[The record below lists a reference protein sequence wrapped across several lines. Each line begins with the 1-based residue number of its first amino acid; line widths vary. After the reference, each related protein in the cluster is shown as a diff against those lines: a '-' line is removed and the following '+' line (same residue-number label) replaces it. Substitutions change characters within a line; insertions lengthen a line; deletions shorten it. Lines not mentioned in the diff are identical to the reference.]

1 MQEFGV
7 GDGVPEIEIKE
18 IQKYDSDP
26 PLYYVTVGEEV
37 VEVESQDLHEP
48 DRFSLKCLE
57 QINQAMP
64 PIGKLVW
71 RKLINKLLKDTIPIE
86 APESTK
92 IDVQLKEL
100 LADYI
105 NKIPGKD
112 WKDILRGLSY
122 TEEGVSYFKFKDFWK
137 YVVRTKIWPDK
148 QISKQK
154 TARML
159 ETMFDAEEIPGKINN
174 KSVRYISV
182 KTVNLDKPKIRKEKM
197 KGATFCIE

>member
-7 GDGVPEIEIKE
+7 GDGVPETEIKE

-26 PLYYVTVGEEV
+26 PLYYVTIGDEQ

-64 PIGKLVW
+64 PVAKLIW
-71 RKLINKLLKDTIPIE
+71 RKAINKLLKNTIPIE

-100 LADYI
+100 LH
-105 NKIPGKD
+105 
-112 WKDILRGLSY
+112 
-122 TEEGVSYFKFKDFWK
+122 
-137 YVVRTKIWPDK
+137 
-148 QISKQK
+148 
-154 TARML
+154 
-159 ETMFDAEEIPGKINN
+159 
-174 KSVRYISV
+174 
-182 KTVNLDKPKIRKEKM
+182 
-197 KGATFCIE
+197 

>member
-1 MQEFGV
+1 MDSFSYSLLLQSGV
-7 GDGVPEIEIKE
+7 FV
-18 IQKYDSDP
+18 
-26 PLYYVTVGEEV
+26 YYVTVGEEV
-37 VEVESQDLHEP
+37 VEVDSQDLHEP

-57 QINQAMP
+57 QINQTMP

-92 IDVQLKEL
+92 IHIQLKEL

-137 YVVRTKIWPDK
+137 YIVRTKIWDTKKYP
-148 QISKQK
+148 KQK

-159 ETMFDAEEIPGKINN
+159 ETLFDAEEIPGKINN
-174 KSVRYISV
+174 KSVRYMSL

-197 KGATFCIE
+197 KEPPFA